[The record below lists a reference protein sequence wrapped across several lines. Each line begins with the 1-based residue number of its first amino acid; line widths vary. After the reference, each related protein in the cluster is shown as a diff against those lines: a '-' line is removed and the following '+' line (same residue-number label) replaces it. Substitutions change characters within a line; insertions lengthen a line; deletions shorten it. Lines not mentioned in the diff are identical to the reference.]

1 MSWQDLSNLVS
12 EIYEGFHTEFDYNKK
27 AVIREQIREVAPDAA
42 YAAWNL

>member
-12 EIYEGFHTEFDYNKK
+12 EIYEGFHKK